1 MTDSGLSSSDLL
13 LNNLEDHQVIRID
26 GRKVWMEGL
35 IAQVKQYHPEYLEC
49 NGVLDLQSLQL
60 ELSNYLSVE
69 PGASFIQ
76 QQLKS
81 QLNDDRKLLLIINV
95 ESIDIPALTYLLGL
109 PSICNE
115 EGSAVTVLLVSSPEL
130 VSVLK
135 STPSLAVKLDG
146 YYQEE
151 QEVSAAPAFLP
162 SKAAFVSIVL
172 LSCAGF
178 AGWYLFQKEDNAT
191 SVTAEVQQE
200 KIESVR
206 VDSKQPKPVKNDLA
220 AINEPETKAETG
232 SDKAVVASSEVASSE
247 VANSEVISTDNASP
261 RLATD
266 KKKAVPTPTTDTP
279 NPALLAELSTV
290 VNNAKLKKA
299 ERPVVDTENRELER
313 IKRKP
318 ALNIVS
324 AEVVSDTPSNLKAVP
339 QPKVVGSVARLNNEG
354 EVRKVVENW
363 GKAWQAQNWDSYIG
377 SYLQKTTLYGVK
389 MSLEEWRAFRKERLL
404 SPKWVKL
411 KFGKAKYTRL
421 NSHWYRA
428 EFYQRFEK
436 PGYADETTKR
446 LELTLTSTGWKIAS
460 EAADGTVVLKRGGQ

>member
-13 LNNLEDHQVIRID
+13 LSNLDDHQVIRID

-35 IAQVKQYHPEYLEC
+35 VEQVKQYHPEYLEC
-49 NGVLDLQSLQL
+49 NGVLDLQGLQL

-81 QLNDDRKLLLIINV
+81 QLNDGRKLLLIINV
-95 ESIDIPALTYLLGL
+95 ETIDIPALTYLLGL

-115 EGSAVTVLLVSSPEL
+115 EGSAVTVLLVSNPEL

-135 STPSLAVKLDG
+135 STPSLAAKLDG

-151 QEVSAAPAFLP
+151 QEASVAPAFAP
-162 SKAAFVSIVL
+162 SKVAFVSVVL
-172 LSCAGF
+172 LSCAGL
-178 AGWYLFQKEDNAT
+178 AGWYLLQEEENTT
-191 SVTAEVQQE
+191 SVTADVQQE
-200 KIESVR
+200 KIESLS
-206 VDSKQPKPVKNDLA
+206 VDSKQSQPEGNDLA
-220 AINEPETKAETG
+220 AINKPETKTKTS
-232 SDKAVVASSEVASSE
+232 SDKAGVASSEVASAE
-247 VANSEVISTDNASP
+247 VVSVDDASP
-261 RLATD
+261 RLVTD
-266 KKKAVPTPTTDTP
+266 KKKAVPTPIVGTP
-279 NPALLAELSTV
+279 NPKLLAELSTV
-290 VNNAKLKKA
+290 VNNAKLKRGEPA
-299 ERPVVDTENRELER
+299 LSTENREPDR
-313 IKRKP
+313 VKRKP

-324 AEVVSDTPSNLKAVP
+324 AEVVSDSSSNLKVVP
-339 QPKVVGSVARLNNEG
+339 QQKVVGSVARLNNEG

-377 SYLQKTTLYGVK
+377 SYLQKTTLYGVT

-404 SPKWVKL
+404 TPKWIKL
-411 KFGKAKYTRL
+411 KLGKPKYTRL

>member
-135 STPSLAVKLDG
+135 STPSLAAKLDG

-232 SDKAVVASSEVASSE
+232 SDKAVVASSEVA
-247 VANSEVISTDNASP
+247 NSEVISTDNAP
-261 RLATD
+261 RLVAD
-266 KKKAVPTPTTDTP
+266 KKKAVPTPITDTP

-299 ERPVVDTENRELER
+299 ERPAVDTENRELER

-324 AEVVSDTPSNLKAVP
+324 AEVVSDTSSNLKVVS
-339 QPKVVGSVARLNNEG
+339 QQTVVGSVARLNNEG

-377 SYLQKTTLYGVK
+377 SYLQKTTLYGVT
-389 MSLEEWRAFRKERLL
+389 MSLEEWRAFRKKRLL
-404 SPKWVKL
+404 TPKWIKL
-411 KFGKAKYTRL
+411 EIGTPKYTRL

>member
-13 LNNLEDHQVIRID
+13 LSNLDDHQVIRID

-35 IAQVKQYHPEYLEC
+35 VEQVKQYHPEYLEC
-49 NGVLDLQSLQL
+49 NGVLDLQGLQL

-95 ESIDIPALTYLLGL
+95 ETIDIPALTYLLGL

-135 STPSLAVKLDG
+135 STPSLAAKLDG

-151 QEVSAAPAFLP
+151 QEVSAAPAFVP
-162 SKAAFVSIVL
+162 SKVAFVSVVL

-178 AGWYLFQKEDNAT
+178 AGWYLLQKEDNAT
-191 SVTAEVQQE
+191 SVTADVRQE

-206 VDSKQPKPVKNDLA
+206 VDSKQPQPVGKDLA
-220 AINEPETKAETG
+220 AIDEPETKAET
-232 SDKAVVASSEVASSE
+232 SVDKAEVTSSEVASTD
-247 VANSEVISTDNASP
+247 VVSTNNASP
-261 RLATD
+261 PLVAD
-266 KKKAVPTPTTDTP
+266 KKKTVSTSITDTA

-299 ERPVVDTENRELER
+299 GRSAVDTENRELER

-324 AEVVSDTPSNLKAVP
+324 AEVVSDSSSSLKVVP
-339 QPKVVGSVARLNNEG
+339 QQKVVGSVARLNNEG

-363 GKAWQAQNWDSYIG
+363 GKAWQTQNWDSYIG
-377 SYLQKTTLYGVK
+377 SYLQKTTLYGVT

-404 SPKWVKL
+404 SPKWIKL
-411 KFGKAKYTRL
+411 KLGKAKYTRL